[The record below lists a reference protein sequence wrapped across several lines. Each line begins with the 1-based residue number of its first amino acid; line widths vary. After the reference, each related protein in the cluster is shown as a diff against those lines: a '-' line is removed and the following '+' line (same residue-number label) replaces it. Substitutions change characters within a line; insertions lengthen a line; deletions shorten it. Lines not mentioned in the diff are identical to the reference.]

1 MKIKNGLILSL
12 FIITAASG
20 CIQEQVQPPVT
31 TQAPQSDVKTTVRIK
46 NFVFDPTPLAIKAGT
61 PVEWVNDDSVP
72 HRIEFENFASHN
84 QRGKG
89 TLIVETDEEERVEAN
104 DLVEIIEESMSS
116 PLYEVLK
123 RNDELKVV
131 VDAHK
136 KPRFVED
143 VLRMMIKGLT

>member
-1 MKIKNGLILSL
+1 MKIKNVLILSL

-72 HRIEFENFASHN
+72 HRIEFENFASRNLNKLDAFDHKFET
-84 QRGKG
+84 KG
-89 TLIVETDEEERVEAN
+89 TYDYVCGIHPSMKGMIVVE
-104 DLVEIIEESMSS
+104 
-116 PLYEVLK
+116 
-123 RNDELKVV
+123 
-131 VDAHK
+131 
-136 KPRFVED
+136 
-143 VLRMMIKGLT
+143 